1 MKNAEQI
8 ALVKAALENMDD
20 NALISAWNEYVSGDD
35 QIYENDEEF
44 FEMCFTKPID
54 AVRAVAFGDYRYTD
68 SYVRFDG
75 YANLESFNC
84 LSDKIDFDELA
95 DYVWENR
102 LDCIDWDEIEEEVGD
117 EFRGWMK
124 ENGVSEEVA
133 EKFMDEEFDWEN
145 EFTEMIEE
153 VLQMETEEEES
164 EDE

>member
-8 ALVKAALENMDD
+8 ALVKAALGQLYD
-20 NALISAWNEYVSGDD
+20 NALISAWNEYASENCSDD
-35 QIYENDEEF
+35 EIYENDDDF
-44 FEMCFTKPID
+44 FGTYFSKPMD
-54 AVRAVAFGDYRYTD
+54 AVRAVAFGDYRYGD
-68 SYVRFDG
+68 SYVKFNVL
-75 YANLESFNC
+75 ANLDSFDSV
-84 LSDKIDFDELA
+84 SDNVDFDTLA
-95 DYVWENR
+95 DYAWENR

-153 VLQMETEEEES
+153 ACKYE
-164 EDE
+164 